1 MMKQW
6 FLLYLGLIYWVNLN
20 IDDET
25 MVSVIPSLDILG
37 KPQY

>member
-6 FLLYLGLIYWVNLN
+6 FLLYLALIYWVNLN

-25 MVSVIPSLDILG
+25 MVSVIPRLDILG